1 MNNLGRKATESIPV
15 PMVNTEQ
22 DIEEELESEIVRS
35 SERTPTEIIHDRE
48 AAKQRISRTSK
59 ILRFLAKSCV
69 RC

>member
-1 MNNLGRKATESIPV
+1 MGANLSLSQQSP
-15 PMVNTEQ
+15 TEQ